1 MSKLT
6 KEQVKEVLRDRIKGH
21 SIGII
26 AEKFG
31 VSRQAV
37 SHICLGVYWKKDSEI
52 ACLINAAKAAN
63 TKKTKIKR
71 GESHP
76 QAKLSAKQVAD
87 IFRRREKGETY
98 ASIAKDLN
106 VSATQ
111 IRKICVGEK
120 WKPPMQ

>member
-52 ACLINAAKAAN
+52 ASLRHAAQAAN

-71 GESHP
+71 GEGHP

-98 ASIAKDLN
+98 ASIAEDFN
-106 VSATQ
+106 VSASQ
-111 IRKICVGEK
+111 IWRIYKGEG
-120 WKPPMQ
+120 WKPSMQ